1 MARSSSSMP
10 SMSIGNVVSAGLRLY
25 GAHLKQYL
33 KVALTATGW
42 ALLPWLVL
50 IPPLL
55 LSLGMLESPA
65 LLVLLWLVVVLVWV
79 FLLVFC
85 LAKSLMH
92 TATIARLAYGELQEQ
107 PETLKE
113 VQAELAPRLW
123 KFLRVQ
129 FFVNVLL
136 FGVNT
141 GVSFVQTFLGG
152 SIGFILRNEAIA
164 AFIAGI
170 LQLIGLGFYLWFTA
184 RWSIPDV
191 AMAVENNK
199 NSTDSITRSWE
210 LTEGSAFQVLSVLF
224 VAGLITLPLYAI
236 AMIPLFGS
244 LLPLTQ
250 LLSDSNPNDGAYLQ
264 IMGSFLIGVSLTFL
278 LSIFFGIFTIPF
290 WQSVK
295 TLLYFDLRNRR
306 EGADL
311 KLRDRS

>member
-25 GAHLKQYL
+25 GTHLKQYL
-33 KVALTATGW
+33 KIALTATGW

-55 LSLGMLESPA
+55 LSLGMLDTPGR
-65 LLVLLWLVVVLVWV
+65 LILMWLVVVLVWV

-92 TATIARLAYGELQEQ
+92 TATIARLAYGELREQ

-123 KFLRVQ
+123 KFLRVW
-129 FFVNVLL
+129 FFVVVLL
-136 FGVNT
+136 FGVNI

-152 SIGFILRNEAIA
+152 VIGFLWRNEAIA
-164 AFIAGI
+164 AAIAGI
-170 LQLIGLGFYLWFTA
+170 LQLLGMGLYLWFTA

-199 NSTDSITRSWE
+199 NSTDSIIRSWE
-210 LTEGSAFQVLSVLF
+210 LTEGSAFQVLSALF
-224 VAGLITLPLYAI
+224 VAWLITLPLYAI
-236 AMIPLFGS
+236 SMIPLFGS
-244 LLPLTQ
+244 MIPLTQ
-250 LLSDSNPNDGAYLQ
+250 LGRDPNPNDGAYLQ
-264 IMGSFLIGVSLTFL
+264 IMGSFLIGVSLSSL
-278 LSIFFGIFTIPF
+278 LSIFFGIFTVPF

-295 TLLYFDLRNRR
+295 TLIYFDLRNRR

-311 KLRDRS
+311 KLRDR